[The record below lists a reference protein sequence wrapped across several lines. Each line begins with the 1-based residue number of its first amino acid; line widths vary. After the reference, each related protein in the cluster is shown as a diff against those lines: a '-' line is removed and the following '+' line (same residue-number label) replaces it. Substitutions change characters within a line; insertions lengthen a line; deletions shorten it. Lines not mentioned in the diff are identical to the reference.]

1 MVGGRFKPNQFDV
14 ILSFLRRPA
23 SSSMASPSTSSAP
36 AIPPKYEYLKSL
48 CDIQTIRDL
57 TEDAVRDILRNKTN
71 DHGLEVVEM
80 GQISDMSGLNDAF
93 NSTICSLKVKA
104 KFSGKGPSAAAAGEG
119 EGEGGG
125 GAGIYTMDECALA
138 FFECM
143 MNHIVLS
150 EF

>member
-1 MVGGRFKPNQFDV
+1 MKGVPEFWLTIFKNVELLQEMVQEHDEAV
-14 ILSFLRRPA
+14 
-23 SSSMASPSTSSAP
+23 
-36 AIPPKYEYLKSL
+36 LKSL

-119 EGEGGG
+119 EGAG
-125 GAGIYTMDECALA
+125 GAGIYSMDE
-138 FFECM
+138 
-143 MNHIVLS
+143 
-150 EF
+150 

>member
-1 MVGGRFKPNQFDV
+1 
-14 ILSFLRRPA
+14 
-23 SSSMASPSTSSAP
+23 MASPSTSSAP

-57 TEDAVRDILRNKTN
+57 TEDAVRDILRNNTN

-104 KFSGKGPSAAAAGEG
+104 KFSGKGANVGTADG

-125 GAGIYTMDECALA
+125 GSGMDLK
-138 FFECM
+138 
-143 MNHIVLS
+143 NKQLS
-150 EF
+150 YDWY